1 MYTDLCCTCLT
12 KNRKL
17 HYIND
22 QSEIFKTI
30 PFLELCHGNMLC
42 WECRAI
48 LLKFY
53 KFKIQVLRIQ
63 ELLEKVPVIKSHSAL
78 SKKTVNYFDYELTY
92 NSEVDNEKLER
103 VEDDIVD
110 NFDDDISNENDNCGM
125 TQDFLSKTD
134 FQASKPLEGELCKFR
149 VVRLSKD
156 ELMSKREE
164 KRRQPNFKKI
174 PFKCDGCVLGFT
186 KRENYDEHW
195 KKKHCESIGN
205 FACRICQIR
214 FRHEAELDKHEIRHY
229 VCYRCALC
237 KFECGLER
245 TAILHCRIKHGGDHI
260 GSIRC
265 TQCDD
270 VFRSSEELQ
279 EHRNEKHFVTCDDCG
294 KRFKGKR
301 TLSSHIIRIHNR
313 KSTHTCDVCKRW
325 FSSQRR
331 LESHVTSHSAELARK
346 LSYCDSCEVQFKN
359 IHVYRH
365 HLKNTAQH
373 AKETYECGVCH
384 KRFSSKGYYKKHYDF
399 YHLRKS
405 NYKCDICDK
414 LFVSD
419 WRLKQ
424 HQMTRHGLAR
434 TRDHRCDVCQ
444 KMFYSS
450 STLRDH
456 YLIHSSLRR
465 YMCSHCG
472 VTFKQRAALHTH
484 CTLLHKNTSVQ

>member
-1 MYTDLCCTCLT
+1 
-12 KNRKL
+12 
-17 HYIND
+17 
-22 QSEIFKTI
+22 
-30 PFLELCHGNMLC
+30 
-42 WECRAI
+42 
-48 LLKFY
+48 
-53 KFKIQVLRIQ
+53 
-63 ELLEKVPVIKSHSAL
+63 
-78 SKKTVNYFDYELTY
+78 
-92 NSEVDNEKLER
+92 
-103 VEDDIVD
+103 
-110 NFDDDISNENDNCGM
+110 M
-125 TQDFLSKTD
+125 TQDFLSRTD

-270 VFRSSEELQ
+270 VFRILTPFRSSEELQ

-301 TLSSHIIRIHNR
+301 TLSSHIMLVILNLFYLYTSVSCPCMHGYGALQLKHNNAYTLLLHARKSRHPVQRSIPLVLILGSTVFLISFSRIHNR

-373 AKETYECGVCH
+373 AKETIFFCYRYECGVCH

-444 KMFYSS
+444 KMFYPFWRSSIFNTMTLEFYILDSYILLLFQSS